1 MKIYASQKYVDDAI
15 AESKEAATSIDLS
28 ALDTEGK
35 IVETFADGSTKIT
48 LVEFDE
54 NGNPIKLVDADGN
67 VTDLKW

>member
-15 AESKEAATSIDLS
+15 AKSKEAATSIDLS

-35 IVETFADGSTKIT
+35 IVETFADGSTKTT

-67 VTDLKW
+67 ETVLTW

>member
-54 NGNPIKLVDADGN
+54 NGNPIKFVDADGN
-67 VTDLKW
+67 ETVLTW